1 MRSIPNTKDG
11 SYSFDRFS
19 EDSQVKEKA
28 RLQQQSNSLLA
39 IDLKILHDAGLQAG
53 MQVVD
58 LGCGTGTMSC
68 AIAQAFPNAKVWG
81 IDKSDRL
88 LDAARKLHQERHLTN
103 LEFALSDAYNIDLP
117 NASIDL
123 VYGRL
128 LFQHLTEPATAL
140 KEIFRVLK
148 PGGKICL
155 VDVADSWFALNPEP
169 LAFRTLRERLVVL
182 QAAQGGDSQVGYK
195 LGSFLSEAGF
205 SNIKTRVE
213 VVTSDRLGG
222 IEKFLE
228 LFSFGT
234 PYYAFDPDLETLG
247 LSARME
253 TAKLA
258 NLNHAWGAFGLFVTT
273 GICR

>member
-1 MRSIPNTKDG
+1 MKSITNITDG

-81 IDKSDRL
+81 IDRSDRL
-88 LDAARKLHQERHLTN
+88 LDAARKLQQERNLAN
-103 LEFALSDAYNIDLP
+103 LELALGDAYKIDLP

-128 LFQHLTEPATAL
+128 LFQHLAEPVTAL
-140 KEIFRVLK
+140 TEIARLLK

-155 VDVADSWFALNPEP
+155 VDVADSWFALNPQP
-169 LAFRTLRERLVVL
+169 LAFYKLRERLVEI
-182 QAAQGGDSQVGYK
+182 QTSQRGDPLVGYK
-195 LGSFLSEAGF
+195 LGCYLSEAGF

-234 PYYAFDPDLETLG
+234 PYYALDPDLETLA

-258 NLNHAWGAFGLFVTT
+258 NITHAWGAFGLFVVT
-273 GICR
+273 GIY

>member
-1 MRSIPNTKDG
+1 MRSINNITDG

-19 EDSQVKEKA
+19 KNSQVKEQT

-39 IDLKILHDAGLQAG
+39 IDLKILHDLGLQAVK
-53 MQVVD
+53 QIVD

-68 AIAQAFPNAKVWG
+68 AIAQTYPNAKVWG

-88 LDAARKLHQERHLTN
+88 LDAARKLQQERHLTN
-103 LEFALSDAYNIDLP
+103 IEFALGDAYKIDLS

-128 LFQHLTEPATAL
+128 LFQHLAEPVTAL
-140 KEIFRVLK
+140 TEIARVLK

-155 VDVADSWFALNPEP
+155 VDVADSWFTLNPEP
-169 LAFRTLRERLVVL
+169 LAFRTLRERLVVI
-182 QAAQGGDSQVGYK
+182 QAAQSGDSQVGYK
-195 LGSFLSEAGF
+195 LGSYLSEAGF

-234 PYYAFDPDLETLG
+234 PYYAFDSELETLA
-247 LSARME
+247 LSAREE

-258 NLNHAWGAFGLFVTT
+258 NLNYAWGAFGLFVAT
-273 GICR
+273 GIC

>member
-1 MRSIPNTKDG
+1 MRSINNIIDG

-19 EDSQVKEKA
+19 KNSQVKEEA
-28 RLQQQSNSLLA
+28 RLQQQGNLLLS
-39 IDLKILHDAGLQAG
+39 IDLNILHETRLEA
-53 MQVVD
+53 VKEIVD

-68 AIAQAFPNAKVWG
+68 AIAQTFPNAKVWG

-88 LDAARKLHQERHLTN
+88 LDTARKLQQERHLTN
-103 LEFALSDAYNIDLP
+103 LELAVGDAYQIDLP

-128 LFQHLTEPATAL
+128 LFQHLAEPLTAL
-140 KEIFRVLK
+140 KEIARVLK
-148 PGGKICL
+148 PGGKVCL

-169 LAFRTLRERLVVL
+169 LAFRKLRERLL
-182 QAAQGGDSQVGYK
+182 AIQTSQGGDHLVGYK
-195 LGSFLSEAGF
+195 LGSYLSEASF

-234 PYYAFDPDLETLG
+234 PYYALDPDLETLA

-258 NLNHAWGAFGLFVTT
+258 NLTHAWGAFGLFVAT
-273 GICR
+273 GTC